1 MCKRCS
7 LLTELRRDRAE
18 VSLFQWRKRCHI
30 YRVAAA
36 YAVVA
41 WALLQPV
48 KAGIT
53 WRNHMRNQFG
63 KIAIGCV
70 LAVAGMPSAA
80 YPQAPAPAAPKGSV
94 VVASPTYTSIPM
106 EITVNRSA
114 AEVWKRIGKY
124 CDVSEWLQIPAG
136 CKITSGTDG
145 EFGAVRTVG
154 AEVLVGRTE
163 LSYTYAQTPKE
174 GTPYNLYHGTL
185 EARPLTPTTS
195 KIVYTLFFDN
205 SMLTDD
211 AARAADKER
220 RRTRFMQ
227 ALQNMKTL
235 VEGGNLN

>member
-1 MCKRCS
+1 
-7 LLTELRRDRAE
+7 
-18 VSLFQWRKRCHI
+18 
-30 YRVAAA
+30 
-36 YAVVA
+36 
-41 WALLQPV
+41 
-48 KAGIT
+48 
-53 WRNHMRNQFG
+53 MRHQLG
-63 KIAIGCV
+63 TIAIGCV
-70 LAVAGMPSAA
+70 LALAGMASAA

-94 VVASPTYTSIPM
+94 VVASPTYTTIAM
-106 EITVNRSA
+106 EISINRPA

-145 EFGAVRTVG
+145 EVGAVRTVG

-163 LSYTYAQTPKE
+163 LSYTYTQTPKE
-174 GTPYNLYHGTL
+174 GAPYNLYHGTV
-185 EARPLTPTTS
+185 EARPVTPTTS

-205 SMLTDD
+205 SMLPDD